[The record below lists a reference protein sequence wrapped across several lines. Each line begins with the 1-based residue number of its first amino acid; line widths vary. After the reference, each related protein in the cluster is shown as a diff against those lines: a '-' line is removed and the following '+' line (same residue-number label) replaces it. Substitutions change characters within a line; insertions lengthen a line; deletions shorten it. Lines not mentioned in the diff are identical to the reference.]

1 MPTNTMRIQAMADTV
16 KLNALLDDLLKDCPG
31 PEDILGQH
39 GLLKQ
44 RTQRLVER
52 ALEGELTAHL
62 GYAPHES
69 GEAARENRRNGR
81 SGKILQTET
90 GPLPIEVPR
99 DRAGYFEP
107 QLVKNGQRRLSGF
120 DDVVLSLYARGL
132 STREIQGHLADLY
145 GTEVSPT
152 LISPVTDSVLD
163 EVKAWQNRPLEG
175 LYPILYLDAL
185 IVKSREHGTVR
196 NRAGYVA
203 LGVTLTGHKELL
215 GLWIAPTEG
224 AKFWL
229 SVLTELKNRGLQD
242 CFIACVDGLTG
253 FPEAIE
259 TAFPKTQVQLCLVH
273 KVRNSLAYVSYKDRR
288 GVARDLKASYTAA
301 TLEGAETALERFAET
316 WDGRYP
322 AISSSWLADWER
334 LIPLFEYSL
343 EIRRVIYTTNAI
355 ESLNRSLRRVLKTRG
370 AFPNDEAIRK
380 VLYLALKNVSKK
392 WTMPLSN
399 WNVALNQF
407 AILFADR
414 MPK

>member
-1 MPTNTMRIQAMADTV
+1 MAELV
-16 KLNALLDDLLKDCPG
+16 KFDALLDELLKDCQSPN
-31 PEDILGQH
+31 DILGQH

-44 RTQRLVER
+44 LSRRLVER

-62 GYAPHES
+62 GYAPHQK
-69 GEAARENRRNGR
+69 GTVRRENRRNGR
-81 SGKILQTET
+81 SGKTLQTET
-90 GPLPIEVPR
+90 GPLTIDVPR
-99 DRAGYFEP
+99 DREGQFEP
-107 QLVKNGQRRLSGF
+107 RLVKKHQRRLSGL
-120 DDVVLSLYARGL
+120 DQMVLSLYARGL
-132 STREIQGHLADLY
+132 STREIQAHLEDLY
-145 GTEVSPT
+145 ASEISPT
-152 LISPVTDSVLD
+152 LISQITDGVLD
-163 EVKAWQNRPLEG
+163 EVKAWQSRPLEA

-185 IVKSREHGTVR
+185 FVKSRQEGSVR
-196 NRAGYVA
+196 NRAVYLA

-229 SVLTELKNRGLQD
+229 SVLSELKNRGLQD

-259 TAFPKTQVQLCLVH
+259 TVFPRTQVPLCLVH
-273 KVRNSLAYVSYKDRR
+273 KVRNALAYVSYKDRR
-288 GVARDLKASYTAA
+288 AVARDLKAIYSAA
-301 TLEGAETALERFAET
+301 TLQDAETALERFAAS

-334 LIPLFEYSL
+334 LIPLFEYPP
-343 EIRRVIYTTNAI
+343 EIRRAIYTTNAI
-355 ESLNRSLRRVLKTRG
+355 ESLNRSLRRVLKIRG

-380 VLYLALKNVSKK
+380 VLYLALDNASKK
-392 WTMPLSN
+392 WTMPIAH

>member
-1 MPTNTMRIQAMADTV
+1 MADLV
-16 KLNALLDDLLKDCPG
+16 KTDALLDELLKDCRS

-44 RTQRLVER
+44 LTKRLVER
-52 ALEGELTAHL
+52 VLEGELTAHL
-62 GYAPHES
+62 GYEPHEK
-69 GEAARENRRNGR
+69 EAEARDNTRNGR
-81 SGKILQTET
+81 SAKRLQTET
-90 GPLPIEVPR
+90 GPLAIEVPR
-99 DRAGYFEP
+99 DRAGRFEP
-107 QLVKNGQRRLSGF
+107 QLVKKRQRRLSGL

-132 STREIQGHLADLY
+132 STREIQGHLEELY

-152 LISPVTDSVLD
+152 LISQVTDSVLE
-163 EVKAWQNRPLEG
+163 EVKAWQNRPLEA

-185 IVKSREHGTVR
+185 IVKSREDGTVR
-196 NRAGYVA
+196 NRAVYVA

-215 GLWIAPTEG
+215 GLWIAPSEG

-242 CFIACVDGLTG
+242 CFIAGVDGLTG

-259 TAFPKTQVQLCLVH
+259 TVFPKTQVQLCVVH
-273 KVRNSLAYVSYKDRR
+273 KVRNALAYVSYKDRR
-288 GVARDLKASYTAA
+288 AVAKDLKAIYTAP
-301 TLEGAETALERFAET
+301 TLTGAEQALEAFAET

-322 AISSSWLADWER
+322 VISSSWLTDWDR
-334 LIPLFEYSL
+334 LIPLFEYPP
-343 EIRRVIYTTNAI
+343 EIRRAIYTTNAI

-370 AFPNDEAIRK
+370 AFPNDEAVRK
-380 VLYLALKNVSKK
+380 VLYLALKNASKK
-392 WTMPLSN
+392 WSMPIAN

>member
-1 MPTNTMRIQAMADTV
+1 MADLV
-16 KLNALLDDLLKDCPG
+16 KTDALLDELLKDCRS
-31 PEDILGQH
+31 PEDILGKH

-44 RTQRLVER
+44 LTQRLVER
-52 ALEGELTAHL
+52 ALAGELTAHL
-62 GYAPHES
+62 GYEPHEKEV
-69 GEAARENRRNGR
+69 EARDNTRNGHSAKR
-81 SGKILQTET
+81 LQTET

-99 DRAGYFEP
+99 DRVGSFEP
-107 QLVKNGQRRLSGF
+107 QLVKKHQRRLAGL

-132 STREIQGHLADLY
+132 STREIQGHLEELY
-145 GTEVSPT
+145 GTAVSPT
-152 LISPVTDSVLD
+152 LISQVTDAVL
-163 EVKAWQNRPLEG
+163 EEIKVWQNRPLEA

-185 IVKSREHGTVR
+185 MVKSREDGTVR
-196 NRAGYVA
+196 NRAVYVA
-203 LGVTLTGHKELL
+203 LGVTLSGHKELL

-229 SVLTELKNRGLQD
+229 SVLTELKNRGMQD

-259 TAFPKTQVQLCLVH
+259 TVLPQTQVQLCLVH
-273 KVRNSLAYVSYKDRR
+273 KVRNSLTYVSYKDRR
-288 GVARDLKASYTAA
+288 AVAKDLKAIYTAP
-301 TLEGAETALERFAET
+301 TLAGAEQALEVFADT
-316 WDGRYP
+316 WDKRYP

-334 LIPLFEYSL
+334 LIPLFEYPL
-343 EIRRVIYTTNAI
+343 EIRRVVYTTNAI

-370 AFPNDEAIRK
+370 AFPTDEAIRK
-380 VLYLALKNVSKK
+380 VLYLALQNAAKTWS
-392 WTMPLSN
+392 MPIAN

>member
-1 MPTNTMRIQAMADTV
+1 MADMV
-16 KLNALLDDLLKDCPG
+16 KFDALLDDLLKDCQG

-44 RTQRLVER
+44 LSQRLVER

-62 GYAPHES
+62 GYAPHEK
-69 GEAARENRRNGR
+69 GEAGRENRRNGR
-81 SGKILQTET
+81 SGKTLQTET

-99 DRAGYFEP
+99 DREGHFEP
-107 QLVKNGQRRLSGF
+107 RLVKKRQRRLSGL

-132 STREIQGHLADLY
+132 STREIQTHLEELY
-145 GTEVSPT
+145 GTEMSPT
-152 LISPVTDSVLD
+152 LISQVTDSVLD
-163 EVKAWQNRPLEG
+163 DVKAWQSRPLEA

-185 IVKSREHGTVR
+185 FVKSREDGSVR
-196 NRAGYVA
+196 NRAVYLA

-259 TAFPKTQVQLCLVH
+259 TVFPKTQVQLCLVH
-273 KVRNSLAYVSYKDRR
+273 KVRNALAYVSYKDRR
-288 GVARDLKASYTAA
+288 AVARDLKAIYTAT
-301 TLEGAETALERFAET
+301 TLEDAETALERFATT

-334 LIPLFEYSL
+334 LIPLFEYPP
-343 EIRRVIYTTNAI
+343 EIRRAIYTTNAI

-380 VLYLALKNVSKK
+380 VLYLALNNASKK
-392 WTMPLSN
+392 WTMPIAH

>member
-1 MPTNTMRIQAMADTV
+1 MADTV
-16 KLNALLDDLLKDCPG
+16 KFDALLDDLLKDCQS

-44 RTQRLVER
+44 LTQRLVER

-62 GYAPHES
+62 GYEPHEP

-81 SGKILQTET
+81 SNKTLQTET
-90 GPLPIEVPR
+90 GPLTIEVPR
-99 DRAGYFEP
+99 DREGSFEP
-107 QLVKNGQRRLSGF
+107 QLVKKRQRRLSGL

-132 STREIQGHLADLY
+132 STREIQGHLEELY
-145 GTEVSPT
+145 GTEVSPS
-152 LISPVTDSVLD
+152 LISQVTDSVLD
-163 EVKAWQNRPLEG
+163 EVKAWQTRPLEA
-175 LYPILYLDAL
+175 LYPIVYLDAL
-185 IVKSREHGTVR
+185 VVKSRQDGTVR
-196 NRAGYVA
+196 NRAVYVA

-229 SVLTELKNRGLQD
+229 SVLTELKNRGMQD

-259 TAFPKTQVQLCLVH
+259 TVLPNTQVQLCVVH
-273 KVRNSLAYVSYKDRR
+273 KVRSSLAYVSYKDRR
-288 GVARDLKASYTAA
+288 AVARDLKTIYTAA
-301 TLEGAETALERFAET
+301 CLEEAETALEAFAET

-322 AISSSWLADWER
+322 AISASWLADWER
-334 LIPLFEYSL
+334 LIPLFEYPPD
-343 EIRRVIYTTNAI
+343 IRRVIYTTNAI

-380 VLYLALKNVSKK
+380 VLYLALKNIAKK
-392 WTMPLSN
+392 WTMPIVN

-414 MPK
+414 MPN

>member
-1 MPTNTMRIQAMADTV
+1 MPCWTTCSRTARDRKISWANT
-16 KLNALLDDLLKDCPG
+16 
-31 PEDILGQH
+31 E
-39 GLLKQ
+39 LLKQ

-107 QLVKNGQRRLSGF
+107 QLVKNGQHRLSGF

-203 LGVTLTGHKELL
+203 LGVTLTGHKELW
-215 GLWIAPTEG
+215 GLWIAPTGG
-224 AKFWL
+224 AK
-229 SVLTELKNRGLQD
+229 SGL
-242 CFIACVDGLTG
+242 AV
-253 FPEAIE
+253 
-259 TAFPKTQVQLCLVH
+259 
-273 KVRNSLAYVSYKDRR
+273 
-288 GVARDLKASYTAA
+288 
-301 TLEGAETALERFAET
+301 
-316 WDGRYP
+316 
-322 AISSSWLADWER
+322 
-334 LIPLFEYSL
+334 
-343 EIRRVIYTTNAI
+343 
-355 ESLNRSLRRVLKTRG
+355 
-370 AFPNDEAIRK
+370 
-380 VLYLALKNVSKK
+380 
-392 WTMPLSN
+392 
-399 WNVALNQF
+399 
-407 AILFADR
+407 
-414 MPK
+414 

>member
-1 MPTNTMRIQAMADTV
+1 MADRV
-16 KLNALLDDLLKDCPG
+16 KFDALLDELLKDCQS
-31 PEDILGQH
+31 PEEILGQH

-44 RTQRLVER
+44 LTKRLVER
-52 ALEGELTAHL
+52 ALEGELTAQL
-62 GYAPHES
+62 GYAPYEPS
-69 GEAARENRRNGR
+69 ETARQNRRNGHGR
-81 SGKILQTET
+81 KTLQTET

-99 DRAGYFEP
+99 DRTGEFQP
-107 QLVKNGQRRLSGF
+107 QLVKKGQRRPSGL
-120 DDVVLSLYARGL
+120 DEVVLSLYARGL
-132 STREIQGHLADLY
+132 STREIQGHLEELY

-152 LISPVTDSVLD
+152 LISHVTDSVRE
-163 EVKAWQNRPLEG
+163 EVKAWQNRPLEA

-185 IVKSREHGTVR
+185 IVKSREDGSVR
-196 NRAGYVA
+196 NRAVYVA
-203 LGVTLTGHKELL
+203 LGVTLSGHKEVL
-215 GLWIAPTEG
+215 GLWIAPSEG

-259 TAFPKTQVQLCLVH
+259 TVFPQTQVQLCLVH
-273 KVRNSLAYVSYKDRR
+273 KVRNSLAYVSHKDRR
-288 GVARDLKASYTAA
+288 AVARDLKAIYTAP
-301 TLEGAETALERFAET
+301 TLAGAEQALEAFAEA
-316 WDGRYP
+316 WDERYP
-322 AISSSWLADWER
+322 AISSSWLAHWER
-334 LIPLFEYSL
+334 LIPLFEYPP

-380 VLYLALKNVSKK
+380 VLYLALNNLSKK
-392 WTMPLSN
+392 WTMPLAN

-407 AILFADR
+407 AILFAER

>member
-1 MPTNTMRIQAMADTV
+1 MADTV
-16 KLNALLDDLLKDCPG
+16 KCNALLDDLLKDCQG

-44 RTQRLVER
+44 LTQRLVER

-62 GYAPHES
+62 GYDPHEL

-81 SGKILQTET
+81 GSKRLQTET
-90 GPLPIEVPR
+90 GPLSIDVPR
-99 DRAGYFEP
+99 DREGSFEP
-107 QLVKNGQRRLSGF
+107 QLVKKRQRRLSGL
-120 DDVVLSLYARGL
+120 DDIVLSLYARGL
-132 STREIQGHLADLY
+132 STREIQGHLEELY

-152 LISPVTDSVLD
+152 LISPVTNAVL
-163 EVKAWQNRPLEG
+163 EEIKAWQNRPLEV

-185 IVKSREHGTVR
+185 MVKSREDGTVR
-196 NRAGYVA
+196 NRAVYVA
-203 LGVTLTGHKELL
+203 LGVTLSGHKELL

-229 SVLTELKNRGLQD
+229 SVLTELNNRGLHD
-242 CFIACVDGLTG
+242 CFNAGVDGLTG

-259 TAFPKTQVQLCLVH
+259 TVFPKTQVQLCLVH

-288 GVARDLKASYTAA
+288 AVAKDLKAIYTAP
-301 TLEGAETALERFAET
+301 TLEGAETALECFAKT

-322 AISSSWLADWER
+322 AISPSWLADWDR
-334 LIPLFEYSL
+334 LIPLFEYPP

-380 VLYLALKNVSKK
+380 VLYLALKNISKK
-392 WTMPLSN
+392 WTMPIAH